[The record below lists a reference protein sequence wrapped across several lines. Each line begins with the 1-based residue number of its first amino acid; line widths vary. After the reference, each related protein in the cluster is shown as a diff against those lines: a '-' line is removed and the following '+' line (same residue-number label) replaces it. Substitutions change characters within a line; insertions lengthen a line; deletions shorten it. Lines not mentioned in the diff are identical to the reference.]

1 MSSDTA
7 NIKNAASLL
16 LKGGTLT
23 GEACEKCGGVMI
35 RFGEKTTCVGCG
47 FEKTNPG
54 SGQTGAPGPLEGAAP
69 PSDLRS
75 CAQIVERKVVQLAK
89 DIGGEGD
96 LALQTQRA
104 GLMESYLRIL
114 EKLKSLGA

>member
-1 MSSDTA
+1 MSSESG

-47 FEKTNPG
+47 FEKTNP
-54 SGQTGAPGPLEGAAP
+54 SDQQTVAPEP
-69 PSDLRS
+69 PKSSSQLSDLRS
-75 CAQIVERKVVQLAK
+75 TTQIVERKIVDLAA
-89 DIGGEGD
+89 DIGEESD
-96 LALQTQRA
+96 LALQRQKA
-104 GLMESYLRIL
+104 DLMESYLRIL
-114 EKLKSLGA
+114 EKLKNLGA